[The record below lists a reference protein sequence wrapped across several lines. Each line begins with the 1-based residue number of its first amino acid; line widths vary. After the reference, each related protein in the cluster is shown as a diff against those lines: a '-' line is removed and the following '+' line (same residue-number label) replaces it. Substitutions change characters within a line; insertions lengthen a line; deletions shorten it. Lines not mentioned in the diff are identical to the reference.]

1 MSVQHIDSAPNYITQ
16 FISGNMDQLCKIYEE
31 GLVDNPEGILGCKCS
46 EKDNRM
52 DVQFMNE
59 EMILEM
65 IAKESWEPL
74 KESIPEGKKLMF
86 IMDIDLDSVFLIYV

>member
-1 MSVQHIDSAPNYITQ
+1 MSVQHIDSAPNYITK
-16 FISGNMDQLCKIYEE
+16 FISGNMEQLVKIYEE
-31 GLVDNPEGILGCKCS
+31 GLIDNPEGILGCKCS

-65 IAKESWEPL
+65 ITKESWEPL
-74 KESIPEGKKLMF
+74 KGSIPEGKRLMF
-86 IMDIDLDSVFLIYV
+86 IMDIDLNSVFLIYV

>member
-16 FISGNMDQLCKIYEE
+16 FISGNMEQLCKIYEE
-31 GLVDNPEGILGCKCS
+31 GLVSNPEGILGCKCS

-59 EMILEM
+59 EMILE
-65 IAKESWEPL
+65 IIQKESWEPL
-74 KESIPEGKKLMF
+74 KGSIPEGKKLMF
-86 IMDIDLDSVFLIYV
+86 IMDLDLDCVFLIYV